1 MHHHR
6 LSFFL
11 LSASCLLLLTACGSA
26 QPAAN
31 SSPINLDQASHFQA
45 QDQLVARVNQ
55 LEQDVGGL
63 KKDMTEAKPTLQKM
77 RVLEH
82 GFRQL
87 SLELDRI
94 EQNYTPTSSVPV
106 PVSSADPSAVPSPAV
121 SSSPSSVAK
130 VDAPSL
136 KTEALKESAPKSER
150 KPVAK
155 PAAKPAAKPV
165 ATAQDR
171 TRLQAVRIGDQKNH
185 TRLVLDLG
193 QSAPITYDLDNQ
205 EKILVMDVKNL
216 SPKEGLRSGR
226 SGSDLISSWAVQNLN
241 GASRV
246 VVQLKKPVRVKSAA
260 RLTPDSSGGHR
271 YYIDLVQ
278 Q

>member
-1 MHHHR
+1 MHRHH

-94 EQNYTPTSSVPV
+94 EQSYTPTSSVPV
-106 PVSSADPSAVPSPAV
+106 PVSSAVSSPAAS
-121 SSSPSSVAK
+121 SSSPSVAK
-130 VDAPSL
+130 VDAPVL
-136 KTEALKESAPKSER
+136 KTEAPKESAPKSER
-150 KPVAK
+150 KP
-155 PAAKPAAKPV
+155 AAKPAAKTV

-171 TRLQAVRIGDQKNH
+171 NRLQAVRVGDQKNH